1 MRQVNR
7 ATIWSSAHSFEPVP
21 DPPTPDR
28 SPLTPP
34 LLARPPLRRALS
46 LARFASDGAGTPPPR
61 PDTPPSSES
70 RAVARPVP
78 ATRWWCAFASHAS
91 RTTWNATLNVARPSA
106 PNKKPPRAEGEGE
119 GEARPS
125 AASPSSS
132 SRCAFAP
139 NNELSS
145 AVSAKT
151 SMGMKSFHP
160 RLVWFPPLASDAN
173 RPCESLCVDRFASSS
188 FTALTLK
195 SIHAFR
201 SCVITPG
208 SASPAVL
215 LAAFGEALE
224 ATAPGTPVAPPRAP
238 SRPASGSLLSTHTL
252 RRSESRTRLWYTLR
266 RKLQSPAGKLG
277 DMIFCVLII
286 SLNALKLSTVHVNT
300 PLIGGDAD
308 ANRASSTD
316 ASVLCR
322 RWSLGRSSRRNA
334 HDSLSTAT
342 SARIVKAP
350 SSPLVHA
357 RSAARSAKSHQ
368 PWDLRREEKR
378 CQLSRAT
385 RRDLLCVG
393 APSPSPR
400 DVSGLGRALS
410 SYATKHSQ
418 FPLRG
423 FASAGAVTSRYAETY
438 PGRAWES
445 PRGYSRSLT
454 SYPPTRTDS
463 VHTWRRFAEAASAP
477 ALAEAKSAI
486 VHTHVAA
493 CAERGCAPSASSGG
507 LAVASRSVAASED
520 GAREGSAGRSGAEPE
535 TPPGVDMASAARE
548 PGATRE
554 PATARGRD
562 VAREAERG
570 HAERSRPARER
581 QCAAGAGAR
590 APRAR
595 GGGIVRSCFSH
606 AGGSFSSRRAP
617 PGSPDVVAPDSFPSR
632 LPALPPGLPRHSP
645 PRPATRRSRSARAPR
660 WAGAG
665 SRRRARARGPR
676 RRTEPCSTRTLVSE
690 GTNGLRY
697 RAASVAR
704 ARSPPCVPACRR

>member
-1 MRQVNR
+1 MVPASRVGR
-7 ATIWSSAHSFEPVP
+7 EPPV
-21 DPPTPDR
+21 R
-28 SPLTPP
+28 VSV
-34 LLARPPLRRALS
+34 RRS
-46 LARFASDGAGTPPPR
+46 LAA
-61 PDTPPSSES
+61 
-70 RAVARPVP
+70 
-78 ATRWWCAFASHAS
+78 
-91 RTTWNATLNVARPSA
+91 
-106 PNKKPPRAEGEGE
+106 
-119 GEARPS
+119 
-125 AASPSSS
+125 
-132 SRCAFAP
+132 
-139 NNELSS
+139 
-145 AVSAKT
+145 
-151 SMGMKSFHP
+151 
-160 RLVWFPPLASDAN
+160 
-173 RPCESLCVDRFASSS
+173 SS

-224 ATAPGTPVAPPRAP
+224 ATAPGAPVAPPRAP

-308 ANRASSTD
+308 ADRASSTD
-316 ASVLCR
+316 ASALCR

-350 SSPLVHA
+350 SLPLVHA

-385 RRDLLCVG
+385 RLRDGCVGG
-393 APSPSPR
+393 APSTR

-423 FASAGAVTSRYAETY
+423 FASAGAVTSRYAGDVPREGLGVPARVQQEPDVVPRRRGGTPSTPGAASPRRRRRPRSRRRSPRSSTRTSPRARSAGARRPPQAGARRRLARVAAPETAR
-438 PGRAWES
+438 GRARRGDRAPS
-445 PRGYSRSLT
+445 PRRRRGW
-454 SYPPTRTDS
+454 
-463 VHTWRRFAEAASAP
+463 TWRPR
-477 ALAEAKSAI
+477 
-486 VHTHVAA
+486 
-493 CAERGCAPSASSGG
+493 R
-507 LAVASRSVAASED
+507 ASR
-520 GAREGSAGRSGAEPE
+520 ARRA
-535 TPPGVDMASAARE
+535 
-548 PGATRE
+548 E

-570 HAERSRPARER
+570 RAERSRPARER
-581 QCAAGAGAR
+581 QCAAGPARARREREAADSAEPAFHTRVVRRAGAPRRVLRRTSSRQIFSESSSRPSARAPATRRRVRPRAAR
-590 APRAR
+590 APRAHR
-595 GGGIVRSCFSH
+595 DGRGPDRVAERAPVDPGGG
-606 AGGSFSSRRAP
+606 
-617 PGSPDVVAPDSFPSR
+617 PS
-632 LPALPPGLPRHSP
+632 LA
-645 PRPATRRSRSARAPR
+645 
-660 WAGAG
+660 
-665 SRRRARARGPR
+665 RRARSCR
-676 RRTEPCSTRTLVSE
+676 REQWAEIS
-690 GTNGLRY
+690 
-697 RAASVAR
+697 RASSVAR

>member
-1 MRQVNR
+1 
-7 ATIWSSAHSFEPVP
+7 
-21 DPPTPDR
+21 
-28 SPLTPP
+28 
-34 LLARPPLRRALS
+34 
-46 LARFASDGAGTPPPR
+46 
-61 PDTPPSSES
+61 
-70 RAVARPVP
+70 
-78 ATRWWCAFASHAS
+78 
-91 RTTWNATLNVARPSA
+91 
-106 PNKKPPRAEGEGE
+106 
-119 GEARPS
+119 
-125 AASPSSS
+125 
-132 SRCAFAP
+132 
-139 NNELSS
+139 
-145 AVSAKT
+145 
-151 SMGMKSFHP
+151 MGMKSFHP

-224 ATAPGTPVAPPRAP
+224 ATVPGTPVPPPRAP

-308 ANRASSTD
+308 ADRASSTD
-316 ASVLCR
+316 ASALCR

-385 RRDLLCVG
+385 RLRDGCVGG
-393 APSPSPR
+393 APSTR

-423 FASAGAVTSRYAETY
+423 LASAGAVTSRYAETY

-454 SYPPTRTDS
+454 SYPPTRWDS

-493 CAERGCAPSASSGG
+493 CAERGCAPSASGGG
-507 LAVASRSVAASED
+507 LAVASRAVAASED
-520 GAREGSAGRSGAEPE
+520 GAREGSAGRSAPSPRRRRGWTWRPR
-535 TPPGVDMASAARE
+535 RE

-570 HAERSRPARER
+570 RAERRGRRASAS
-581 QCAAGAGAR
+581 
-590 APRAR
+590 APR
-595 GGGIVRSCFSH
+595 G
-606 AGGSFSSRRAP
+606 P
-617 PGSPDVVAPDSFPSR
+617 
-632 LPALPPGLPRHSP
+632 
-645 PRPATRRSRSARAPR
+645 
-660 WAGAG
+660 
-665 SRRRARARGPR
+665 ARARR
-676 RRTEPCSTRTLVSE
+676 ERE
-690 GTNGLRY
+690 
-697 RAASVAR
+697 AAG
-704 ARSPPCVPACRR
+704 